1 MKNPYIYEPGTVRWR
16 RFNSSEGDVRGYRP
30 PKGWDAEALTP
41 EYHPITGRPIR
52 YQWWIKETFTG
63 ETS

>member
-1 MKNPYIYEPGTVRWR
+1 
-16 RFNSSEGDVRGYRP
+16 VRGYRP
-30 PKGWDAEALTP
+30 PKGWDAEADTP

-63 ETS
+63 ETP